1 MKNTKVKAYLQS
13 YLESF
18 KHIELKGN
26 IYVAIIFYFL
36 IMMFLF
42 SLSRIG
48 FYLYNKNLFNE
59 IPLGKFMRIMAGGL
73 KFDISAIL
81 YTNLLFFFLY
91 LIPQPYRY
99 HKIFESILKWIFYIF
114 NTIILAT
121 NVIDFIYYKFTLR
134 RTTFKIFS
142 EFKNE
147 QNGIKFFFKFIY
159 DYWYAVI
166 FWLCLVALMI
176 FLFKKVKIK
185 KPKFKNPLFFY
196 TSGLAMMLLFIYLM
210 VGGLRGGFRH
220 STRPITLSNAGKY
233 VDTPDEMAIVLN
245 TPFSIYRTIGKTAL
259 KEKKYFKSS
268 DKLHKIYNPI
278 YLPDTTKQFKYNN
291 VVVIILESFAK
302 EYFGFYNP
310 HLDDGTYK
318 GYTPF
323 LDSLME
329 QSRVYW
335 YSMANGRKSIDVLPS
350 VLTSIP
356 FVKTPFVLS
365 YYSGNKLNS
374 IASLLKDKGY
384 NTSFFHG
391 APNGSMGFQSFVNL
405 VGVDHYYGL
414 SEYGTNKEWD
424 GMWGA
429 WDEDFLNYF
438 ADMLDTI
445 SEPFFSTFFSVSSHH
460 PFKVPEKYEG
470 KFPLGTKP
478 IHQCIHYTDHSLK
491 QFFSKVSKM
500 PWYDSTLFVITADHS
515 FYQVSHPEYKTIQG
529 KFSVPLFFYHPSD
542 DLSGVD
548 YDLAQQIDIMPTVLN
563 YLNFDKPYIAFG
575 KNLFDTS
582 ETRFN
587 INVLN
592 EVYQIYMGN
601 YMIQYNEKEILS
613 LYNFKED
620 SLFLNNLK
628 GTLPDVEE
636 KLLEKIKAFIQ
647 EYNHRMINDE
657 LTITK

>member
-318 GYTPF
+318 GDTPF

-329 QSRVYW
+329 QS
-335 YSMANGRKSIDVLPS
+335 S
-350 VLTSIP
+350 V
-356 FVKTPFVLS
+356 
-365 YYSGNKLNS
+365 
-374 IASLLKDKGY
+374 
-384 NTSFFHG
+384 
-391 APNGSMGFQSFVNL
+391 
-405 VGVDHYYGL
+405 
-414 SEYGTNKEWD
+414 
-424 GMWGA
+424 
-429 WDEDFLNYF
+429 
-438 ADMLDTI
+438 
-445 SEPFFSTFFSVSSHH
+445 
-460 PFKVPEKYEG
+460 
-470 KFPLGTKP
+470 
-478 IHQCIHYTDHSLK
+478 
-491 QFFSKVSKM
+491 
-500 PWYDSTLFVITADHS
+500 
-515 FYQVSHPEYKTIQG
+515 
-529 KFSVPLFFYHPSD
+529 
-542 DLSGVD
+542 
-548 YDLAQQIDIMPTVLN
+548 
-563 YLNFDKPYIAFG
+563 
-575 KNLFDTS
+575 
-582 ETRFN
+582 
-587 INVLN
+587 
-592 EVYQIYMGN
+592 
-601 YMIQYNEKEILS
+601 
-613 LYNFKED
+613 
-620 SLFLNNLK
+620 
-628 GTLPDVEE
+628 
-636 KLLEKIKAFIQ
+636 
-647 EYNHRMINDE
+647 
-657 LTITK
+657 